1 MIPVNIIHLLRADL
15 FIKCDVFSGM
25 ALGIK
30 CWHCISEDCHLD
42 PSENYKA
49 VEKQC
54 LTGQYCQVGGR
65 GVSVGFLNSLASQI
79 FFTLQSDM

>member
-1 MIPVNIIHLLRADL
+1 
-15 FIKCDVFSGM
+15 M

-42 PSENYKA
+42 PGENYKA

-79 FFTLQSDM
+79 FLHFNQICRTHSETVKFDGLQHSSVA